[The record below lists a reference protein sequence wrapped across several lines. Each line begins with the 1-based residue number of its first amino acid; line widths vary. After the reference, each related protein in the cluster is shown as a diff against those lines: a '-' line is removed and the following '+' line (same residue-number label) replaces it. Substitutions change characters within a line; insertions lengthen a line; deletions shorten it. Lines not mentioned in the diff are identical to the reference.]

1 MDPKLL
7 YWTGAFANMGVV
19 VALAVRGVWLR
30 RRGEIAR
37 HRRHML
43 GGGALVLLF
52 LVSYALKLA
61 WLGREALEHW
71 SAADVWVLRLHE
83 TCVLAMLVGGGFAAS
98 RGFRLAGT
106 RAASGRADDPP
117 APPALARWH
126 RRGGWLA
133 VSGAVLGLLS
143 AGLVLLGM
151 YRRAGIL

>member
-7 YWTGAFANMGVV
+7 YWTGALVNMAVV
-19 VALAVRGVWLR
+19 VALAARGVQLR

-43 GGGALVLLF
+43 GAGALVGLF
-52 LVSYALKLA
+52 LVSYAFKLA
-61 WLGREALEHW
+61 WLGREALELW
-71 SAADVWVLRLHE
+71 SPADVWVLRLHE
-83 TCVLAMLVGGGFAAS
+83 TCVLTMLLAGGFAAS
-98 RGFRLAGT
+98 RGFRLAHT
-106 RAASGRADDPP
+106 RAASGRPGDPP

-133 VSGAVLGLLS
+133 VAGAVLGLLT